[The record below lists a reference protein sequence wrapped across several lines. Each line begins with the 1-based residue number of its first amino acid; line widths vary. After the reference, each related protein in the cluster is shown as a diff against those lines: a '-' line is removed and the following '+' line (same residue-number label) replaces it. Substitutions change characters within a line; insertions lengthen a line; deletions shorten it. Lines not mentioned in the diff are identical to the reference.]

1 MILHE
6 LISYEVLRLIWWLL
20 LGVLLVG
27 FAVTDG
33 FDLGAAALL
42 RATGKTDVERRVVI
56 NTLGPIWEGNQV
68 WLILGAGAIF
78 AAWPQLYAIS
88 FSGFYLAL
96 FAALVCLILRPVAF
110 KFRSKREG
118 YAWRNGWDWVLTLSG
133 WGAALV
139 FGVAIGNVL
148 LGVPFRLAD
157 DMRIY
162 WDGSFLD
169 LFTPFALLCGLVS
182 LTMLLMH
189 GAAWLVFK
197 TEGVVQARA
206 TRWGMLAAVLTS
218 ALFAGAG
225 FWLAHLS
232 GFVLTEAMSTSGPS
246 NPMLKSAAVGE
257 GAWLANYAKQPAL
270 WLVPAL
276 GVCMPWLAALGMKL
290 RREWLGLLSSGLAI
304 AGIVLSVGVS
314 MFPFILPSTV
324 NPQFSLM
331 VWDASSS
338 HLTLF
343 IMLVCSV
350 IFLPIILAYT
360 SWVYHIM
367 RGKVQEKDIEDGHS
381 HAY

>member
-6 LISYEVLRLIWWLL
+6 LISYDVLRVIWWLL
-20 LGVLLVG
+20 LGILLVG

-56 NTLGPIWEGNQV
+56 NTIGPVWEGNQV
-68 WLILGAGAIF
+68 WLILGGGAIF

-88 FSGFYLAL
+88 FSGFYLAM
-96 FAALVCLILRPVAF
+96 FAVLVCLILRPVAF
-110 KFRSKREG
+110 KFRSKRKSD
-118 YAWRNGWDWVLTLSG
+118 AWRNGWDWVLTLSG

-139 FGVAIGNVL
+139 FGVAMGNVL
-148 LGVPFRLAD
+148 LGVPFRLSD

-162 WDGSFLD
+162 WDGSFFD

-197 TEGVVQARA
+197 TEGAVQARA
-206 TRWGMLAAVLTS
+206 TRWGVLAAVLTTV
-218 ALFAGAG
+218 LFAGAG
-225 FWLAHLS
+225 VWLAQLS
-232 GFVLTEAMSTSGPS
+232 GFVLTEAMNTTGPS
-246 NPMLKSAAVGE
+246 NPMLKSATVGQ
-257 GAWLANYAKQPAL
+257 GAWMANYAKQPLL
-270 WLVPAL
+270 WIVPAL
-276 GVCMPWLAALGMKL
+276 GVIMPLIAALGMKL
-290 RREWLGLLSSGLAI
+290 RREWLGLLSSGLGI

-314 MFPFILPSTV
+314 MFPFILPSSV

-343 IMLVCSV
+343 IMLVSTI

-360 SWVYHIM
+360 SWVFHIM
-367 RGKVQEKDIEDGHS
+367 RGKVQADEIASGKG